1 MKRCYLAKT
10 GCLLSILLV
19 LGGCSSTLSS
29 SERHAKHFVY
39 ASSQDFDPNFR
50 TRMQESVR
58 TTVPFFDQ
66 IYQLGQKDK
75 AAGLNRDQAK
85 KRAEYFYGDEFL
97 DGIQR
102 RENFAGK
109 SYSQLQTQKWRML
122 MSKEASG
129 AYWDGYDDVK

>member
-1 MKRCYLAKT
+1 MNKYYFSKT

-19 LGGCSSTLSS
+19 LGGCTSTLSS
-29 SERHAKHFVY
+29 PERHAKHFVY

-75 AAGLNRDQAK
+75 AAGLNRDQAT

-102 RENFAGK
+102 KDNFAGK

-122 MSKEASG
+122 MSKEAAG
-129 AYWDGYDDVK
+129 AYMDGYNGVK